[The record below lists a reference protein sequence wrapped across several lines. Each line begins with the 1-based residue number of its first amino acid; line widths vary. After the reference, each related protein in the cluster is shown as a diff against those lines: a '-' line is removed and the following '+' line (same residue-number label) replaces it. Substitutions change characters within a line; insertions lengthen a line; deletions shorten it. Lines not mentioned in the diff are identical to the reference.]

1 MTKNYEY
8 SENLAFTDSDAHSA
22 IVSHFNKI
30 AEIAE
35 NKRFEW
41 EDEKIPEENFG
52 ITYDLDEWL
61 HVNMDFL
68 AVYHYPN
75 DLPENLKEYTI
86 SYVDQLKEYIDGF
99 MLLPCV
105 MFNGRGVEGKSC
117 KTSEDNFDEVV
128 KFMRDL
134 KENNKMVFLYQI
146 SRNYMRNVETKIG
159 NVTYFPTKGFY
170 TLRYAVIEND

>member
-8 SENLAFTDSDAHSA
+8 SVNLALTDSDTHSA

-30 AEIAE
+30 AEIAK

-41 EDEKIPEENFG
+41 EDEKIPEENYG

-61 HVNMDFL
+61 SVNMDFL
-68 AVYHYPN
+68 AAYHYPN
-75 DLPENLKEYTI
+75 DLPEKIKEYTI
-86 SYVDQLKEYIDGF
+86 NYVNQLKEYIDGF
-99 MLLPCV
+99 MIRPCV
-105 MFNGRGVEGKSC
+105 MFNGRSVMGQSI
-117 KTSEDNFDEVV
+117 KTSEDNFDVVV

-146 SRNYMRNVETKIG
+146 FKRTVEVETKIG

-170 TLRYAVIEND
+170 TLRCAVIEND